1 MRQPKPKQRTQ
12 ERNTIKRNKTTF
24 LQANIWCAISQ
35 ALAQVLITKNKNK
48 IHCEQA
54 NNKKPQ
60 QVEQQGMLH
69 IGF

>member
-1 MRQPKPKQRTQ
+1 
-12 ERNTIKRNKTTF
+12 

-60 QVEQQGMLH
+60 
-69 IGF
+69 